1 MLRLRR
7 GLLVA
12 TACCRSSPTAQ
23 RWLCVVWGSVGWYGV
38 VWGTPSL
45 LQAPGSCILE
55 WDDRDFARKSS
66 ESCFKK
72 KTNLKHQ
79 WCHPGALD
87 GVSRVTAPHIP
98 VMLHGARLTRTPLA
112 WLQLARESIKM

>member
-1 MLRLRR
+1 MTETLQGRAVK
-7 GLLVA
+7 VA
-12 TACCRSSPTAQ
+12 
-23 RWLCVVWGSVGWYGV
+23 L
-38 VWGTPSL
+38 
-45 LQAPGSCILE
+45 
-55 WDDRDFARKSS
+55 
-66 ESCFKK
+66 KK

-98 VMLHGARLTRTPLA
+98 VMLHGAGLTRTPLA